1 MGWNAGASGLFPRK
15 QACGEV
21 LQLGGAERE
30 NLRKEN
36 LKRKLWPCFCLKL
49 WYVSG
54 NSPTTLFHLLLIQK
68 LEVIER
74 QRYAPQIR
82 QHEWL
87 VGRAAV
93 LLSQRWCIWVLQLS
107 WIAVLNVCS
116 MSCAASSH
124 GSVDEWCARAERYLR
139 KSYDFLEGW
148 KCPTLVVEEPT
159 GFWWEKGG
167 SCKVLLKPQLTRAE
181 SRHSLLLDT
190 GNF

>member
-1 MGWNAGASGLFPRK
+1 MFLFEIVIYFWELSHHPFPSPSYTKVGGHREAEVCPPDKTAWVVGGKGL
-15 QACGEV
+15 
-21 LQLGGAERE
+21 
-30 NLRKEN
+30 
-36 LKRKLWPCFCLKL
+36 
-49 WYVSG
+49 SM
-54 NSPTTLFHLLLIQK
+54 SI
-68 LEVIER
+68 
-74 QRYAPQIR
+74 
-82 QHEWL
+82 
-87 VGRAAV
+87 
-93 LLSQRWCIWVLQLS
+93 LLSQRWWIWVLEVS

-124 GSVDEWCARAERYLR
+124 GSVDEWRARAERYLR